1 MAFQSFELHPT
12 LNAALKTQGYEAP
25 TPIQQESIPVI
36 LKGHDVLGLAQ
47 TGTGKTAAFVLPTLH
62 RLLEGKHRG
71 IGLLIVTP
79 TRELAEQILSVVQ
92 DFSKKSK
99 IRSMSIYG
107 GMSMNTQI
115 SKLREG
121 VDVVV
126 ACPGRLCDHLRRR
139 TIDLSKVGTLVLDE
153 ADMLLDMGFFP
164 SVREILK
171 HLPEKRQSLLFSA
184 TMPKEV
190 AKLADDVLTNP
201 VRVEI
206 DSSKPITT
214 VSHAL
219 YPIGEQKKGALLLA
233 LLKGLTEG
241 SVLIFTR
248 TKHRAKNLAAQLDR
262 ANFSATCLQ
271 GNLSQNQRQAALKG
285 FRSGKFQ
292 ILVATDIAARGI
304 DVASVSHVINFDI
317 PNTPEAYTHRIGRTG
332 RAAREGDAFTLV
344 TDADRQM
351 VKTIERTLGRAIER
365 RTLEGFEYMGANLV
379 IEETEDRRPAGRG
392 QRPAGRGRSAPRA
405 GQGGGQ
411 GGGQGRGG
419 QSRGGQ
425 GRAAPSRGRAAAS
438 DSGSARPAAARS
450 EAGDAKREAPRG
462 PRAEAAG
469 GARARTERPR
479 PASGQPAGARREGG
493 RPARAGSGSSRPGGN
508 RSGGGAAGAKPAPR
522 TGGGQGRFKRG
533 S

>member
-1 MAFQSFELHPT
+1 MAFQSFQLHPT

-36 LKGHDVLGLAQ
+36 MKGHDVLGLAQ
-47 TGTGKTAAFVLPTLH
+47 TGTGKTAAFVLPMLH

-71 IGLLIVTP
+71 IGALIVTP
-79 TRELAEQILSVVQ
+79 TRELAEQILTVVQ

-115 SKLREG
+115 SRLREG

-139 TIDLSKVGTLVLDE
+139 TIDLSKVEVLVLDE

-164 SVREILK
+164 SVRDILK
-171 HLPEKRQSLLFSA
+171 HLPAKRQSLLFSA

-190 AKLADDVLTNP
+190 AKLADDVLTDP

-219 YPIGEQKKGALLLA
+219 YPIGEQKKSALLLA
-233 LLKGLTEG
+233 LLKGLTSG

-262 ANFSATCLQ
+262 ANFTATCLQ

-365 RTLEGFEYMGANLV
+365 RTLEGFEYMGANQV
-379 IEETEDRRPAGRG
+379 IEELEDRRPARG
-392 QRPAGRGRSAPRA
+392 PRPARSSRAPQRSGA
-405 GQGGGQ
+405 
-411 GGGQGRGG
+411 RGG
-419 QSRGGQ
+419 QTRGNSSGRGAAKPASQ
-425 GRAAPSRGRAAAS
+425 G
-438 DSGSARPAAARS
+438 RPAAAKSDAPRGDSARS
-450 EAGDAKREAPRG
+450 EAAGPRREPARG
-462 PRAEAAG
+462 PRSAEG
-469 GARARTERPR
+469 GAGRARTERPSTQGRSGTGR
-479 PASGQPAGARREGG
+479 PAGG
-493 RPARAGSGSSRPGGN
+493 RP
-508 RSGGGAAGAKPAPR
+508 GAAAAKPGAR
-522 TGGGQGRFKRG
+522 SGGGQGRFKRG
-533 S
+533 R

>member
-1 MAFQSFELHPT
+1 MAFQSFKLHPT
-12 LNAALKTQGYEAP
+12 LNAALTAQGYEAP
-25 TPIQQESIPVI
+25 TPIQQESIPII

-47 TGTGKTAAFVLPTLH
+47 TGTGKTAAFVLPMLQ

-71 IGLLIVTP
+71 IAALIVTP
-79 TRELAEQILSVVQ
+79 TRELAEQILSVVH

-99 IRSMSIYG
+99 IRSVSIYG

-115 SKLREG
+115 RQLREG

-139 TIDLSKVGTLVLDE
+139 TIDLSKVEILVLDE

-164 SVREILK
+164 SVRDILK
-171 HLPEKRQSLLFSA
+171 HLPQQRQSLLFSA

-190 AKLADDVLTNP
+190 SKLADDVLNNP
-201 VRVEI
+201 TRVEI
-206 DSSKPITT
+206 DSSKPVTT

-219 YPIGEQKKGALLLA
+219 YPIGEQKKGALLIA
-233 LLKGLTEG
+233 LLQSLTSG

-248 TKHRAKNLAAQLDR
+248 TKHRAKNLAALLDR
-262 ANFSATCLQ
+262 SNFSATCLQ

-379 IEETEDRRPAGRG
+379 IEETEDRRSTGRGPRPSGGGRGPQRGGNRGGQARSGPGRGAPRREAPSGAKEKTAGSATREPRAEGRTGERPSSDRARSERPRAGGPGAGGAGSGRPSSGRPSSGRPSSGRSGASQPTSGGGKPAGAGSGAAGRG
-392 QRPAGRGRSAPRA
+392 PGAGGGRAKRGR
-405 GQGGGQ
+405 
-411 GGGQGRGG
+411 
-419 QSRGGQ
+419 
-425 GRAAPSRGRAAAS
+425 
-438 DSGSARPAAARS
+438 
-450 EAGDAKREAPRG
+450 
-462 PRAEAAG
+462 
-469 GARARTERPR
+469 
-479 PASGQPAGARREGG
+479 
-493 RPARAGSGSSRPGGN
+493 
-508 RSGGGAAGAKPAPR
+508 
-522 TGGGQGRFKRG
+522 
-533 S
+533 